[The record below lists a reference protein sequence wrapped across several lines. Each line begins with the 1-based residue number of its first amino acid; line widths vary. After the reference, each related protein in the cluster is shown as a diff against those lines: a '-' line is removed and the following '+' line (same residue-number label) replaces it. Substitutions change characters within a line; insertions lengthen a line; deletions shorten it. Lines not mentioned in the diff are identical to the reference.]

1 MKILSKFLNTHV
13 FFGAVAL
20 LMLQNVSLANPVVT
34 RLTPPSELF
43 SSARSAPVIARFL
56 PDQRFDLQATVQP
69 DEEGKTIQS
78 ARFLIDEMA
87 LKQDVSLKSCAQGCL
102 PNVSKSA
109 SIATVR
115 AVSLLKPGIHKFTV
129 QVTQNDGLT
138 AIATGN
144 FEIIPLVPGGQK
156 VKNIIILLGDGMG
169 AAQRT
174 AARIVAQGYAQGK
187 SITPLAMDTFPVTGM
202 VKTSSLNSLVTDSAP
217 GMAS

>member
-1 MKILSKFLNTHV
+1 MRILSKSPRTNV
-13 FFGAVAL
+13 FFGALAL
-20 LMLQNVSLANPVVT
+20 LTFQSGLLANPVVT

-78 ARFLIDEMA
+78 ARFLIDETP
-87 LKQDVSLKSCAQGCL
+87 LKQDVSLKSCAQGCV

-115 AVSLLKPGIHKFTV
+115 AVSLLKPGIHRFTV

-138 AIATGN
+138 ASATGN
-144 FEIIPLVPGGQK
+144 FEIVP
-156 VKNIIILLGDGMG
+156 
-169 AAQRT
+169 
-174 AARIVAQGYAQGK
+174 
-187 SITPLAMDTFPVTGM
+187 
-202 VKTSSLNSLVTDSAP
+202 
-217 GMAS
+217 